1 MVSEQNSAGSRTA
14 SGGREA
20 LRLLLG
26 LVDVGLEQAE
36 HAVHVARG
44 LLGRSDLGDL
54 ASDVRTD
61 LGARGDAVMGRVA
74 PPAEAHME
82 TLARRSQTAQTAR
95 AAQEEQAAGGQR
107 SADIA
112 DA

>member
-1 MVSEQNSAGSRTA
+1 MVSEQDSAGSRTA

-36 HAVHVARG
+36 HAVHAARG

-61 LGARGDAVMGRVA
+61 LGARGDAVIGRVA
-74 PPAEAHME
+74 PSAESHME
-82 TLARRSQTAQTAR
+82 TLARRSQAAR
-95 AAQEEQAAGGQR
+95 AARDVRDAAGQQ

>member
-1 MVSEQNSAGSRTA
+1 MSEQGSAGSRSA

-36 HAVHVARG
+36 NAVHAARG
-44 LLGRSDLGDL
+44 LLGRSDLGEL

-61 LGARGDAVMGRVA
+61 LGARGDAMLGRVS
-74 PPAEAHME
+74 PSAESHME
-82 TLARRSQTAQTAR
+82 TLARRSQ
-95 AAQEEQAAGGQR
+95 AAQASAARQPT
-107 SADIA
+107 DIA